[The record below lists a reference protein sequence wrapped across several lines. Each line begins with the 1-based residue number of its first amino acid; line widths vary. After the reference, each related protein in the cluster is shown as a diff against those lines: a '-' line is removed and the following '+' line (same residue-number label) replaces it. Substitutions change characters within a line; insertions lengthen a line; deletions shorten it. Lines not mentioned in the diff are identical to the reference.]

1 MDALTA
7 AGATAVGCLVGMATG
22 LVPGLHV
29 NTLCAVGLSL
39 APGMGPTLA
48 VGLCAMA
55 VAHGFAS
62 HLPSTYLGAPGED
75 TLLSAMPAHRM
86 LLAGKG
92 LDAVQV
98 SLDGALAGLVLAV
111 ALLLPYKWVLGEP
124 GGLLDAL
131 DGLMAWVLATV
142 LVFLLARE
150 TRRGLRSFLWAVV
163 VLALAAIL
171 GLVAGRIEVAALV
184 PVPASA
190 LLPLLSGLFG
200 APALLETLRSHPE
213 VPPQEPARPPPT
225 AVRRRCRRGI
235 VSGVL
240 AAAMTSVLPGMTS
253 AIAATAAR
261 AGASDRAEHD
271 PRPVLATLGAI
282 GLAQVVLAFGVLW
295 LSLRARSG
303 LAAAVQQVWAAEA
316 WTLGAPP
323 VALRWLLVAALGSG
337 VVAHLG
343 VAAMAGPVA
352 LWMGRASPRWLS
364 ASALAIVV
372 ALVALL
378 SGLPGLAIFV
388 TATAVG
394 LVPAATGT
402 SRIHLTGCLLVPVLF
417 YRLGWA

>member
-7 AGATAVGCLVGMATG
+7 VAATGAGCLLGLAAG

-29 NTLCAVGLSL
+29 NTLCAIGLSL
-39 APGMGPTLA
+39 APGLGPTLA
-48 VGLCAMA
+48 IGLCALA

-75 TLLSAMPAHRM
+75 TLLSALPAHRM
-86 LLAGKG
+86 LLEGKG

-124 GGLLDAL
+124 GRLLATL
-131 DGLMAWVLATV
+131 DQSMPWVLASV
-142 LVFLLARE
+142 LAFLLARE
-150 TRRGLRSFLWAVV
+150 TRRGLRTFAWAAV
-163 VLALAAIL
+163 VLALAGAL

-184 PVPASA
+184 AVPASA

-200 APALLETLRSHPE
+200 APALLETLRSHPAIPSQDP
-213 VPPQEPARPPPT
+213 VRRPPT
-225 AVRRRCRRGI
+225 AVRRRCRQGI

-240 AAAMTSVLPGMTS
+240 AAAMTSMLPGMTS
-253 AIAATAAR
+253 AVAAAAAR
-261 AGASDRAEHD
+261 AGERQEHD
-271 PRPVLATLGAI
+271 ARPVLATLGAI
-282 GLAQVVLAFGVLW
+282 GLAQVVLAFAVLW

-303 LAAAVQQVWAAEA
+303 LAAAVQQVWPTEA
-316 WTLGAPP
+316 WAVGAPP
-323 VALRWLLVAALGSG
+323 LALRWLLVAALASG
-337 VVAHLG
+337 VVAHLA
-343 VAAMAGPVA
+343 VAAMASRVA
-352 LWMGRASPRWLS
+352 RWMAAASPRWV
-364 ASALAIVV
+364 ASVALAIV
-372 ALVALL
+372 AGLVVTL
-378 SGLPGLAIFV
+378 SGLAGIAIFV

-402 SRIHLTGCLLVPVLF
+402 SRIHLTGCLLIPVLC